1 MHAAPML
8 SSEALMGRMTVI
20 NSVSKFRK
28 YSPSLHAS
36 EAEMYSASVDDV
48 NTGGC
53 LAVMK
58 LMRTPS
64 STITQLPEKDFLSTM
79 SWAQSESA
87 MMVTLHLSIPGG
99 DAVQLKHEGGLC
111 SCLEVAK
118 DSN

>member
-1 MHAAPML
+1 
-8 SSEALMGRMTVI
+8 
-20 NSVSKFRK
+20 VSKFRK

-48 NTGGC
+48 DTVGC

-58 LMRTPS
+58 LMRAP

-87 MMVTLHLSIPGG
+87 MMVFWKDYSLNQSFWQNPVPKLLG
-99 DAVQLKHEGGLC
+99 LKH
-111 SCLEVAK
+111 
-118 DSN
+118 